1 MDSFARLGRVLDEAA
16 LQVIRDEA
24 DAHLAA
30 RGAPS
35 EYGVIALDLARH
47 GAASRAALP
56 PLGARVAALLD
67 EDEVVLFQDLAIDKP
82 PGAPELFWH
91 RDVDHLPLDDDG
103 GLTMWIALDDADEAN
118 GCLRYQR
125 GDEIAHV
132 PLRAGEALVHA
143 PTVLHGSPPNTTTR
157 RRRGWSLWWARPRA
171 RWRLDGK
178 PHPFLYEL
186 GPAHGDPLVGARF
199 VRARRV

>member
-1 MDSFARLGRVLDEAA
+1 MADFAVLGRVLDSSALEA
-16 LQVIRDEA
+16 IRAEA

-47 GAASRAALP
+47 GEAARASLAS
-56 PLGARVAALLD
+56 LGARVAAQLD

-91 RDVDHLPLDDDG
+91 RDADHLPLDDDG

-118 GCLRYQR
+118 GCLRYR
-125 GDEIAHV
+125 TGEDIAHV
-132 PLRAGEALVHA
+132 PLRAGEAVVHA
-143 PTVLHGSPPNTTTR
+143 PTVLHGSPPNVSSR

-199 VRARRV
+199 VRVRRA